1 MVRNQIITSK
11 NIQRKVAGHERI
23 EIKEVSTEQPTAGEV
38 KFVAITTKTETEP
51 SKSYDTEDEEHESE
65 RKQKV
70 MGRESIDKG
79 KILGRKWESFDVEE
93 WKLESRMEKKEGGLE
108 KEKKNFNY

>member
-1 MVRNQIITSK
+1 MVRNQIITNK
-11 NIQRKVAGHERI
+11 NIQRKVAGHETV
-23 EIKEVSTEQPTAGEV
+23 EIKEVSKVQPMTGEV

-51 SKSYDTEDEEHESE
+51 RKSYDTEDEEHESE